1 VLGPARWI
9 FVGTAFGLACSAAP
23 TLESS
28 EQTTPVTE
36 ASSTTE
42 PTVVQTTEPMVDQTT
57 EPMVVQ
63 TTEPMVVQTPE
74 PMVDQT
80 TEPMVVQTTGEQG
93 IAFLTM
99 NGIELTMDVRTP
111 PGDVGLEAGR
121 PVVVLFH
128 GLSSATNDADDVT
141 VVADAAA
148 AAGMVVFSPEWINGD
163 PFPLLLDDISML
175 RRAGECAVAFA
186 QEHAPRF
193 GGDPARMVT
202 SGFSAGTGPAL
213 TAAVEPVTGT
223 AVAGCVSPAATDPV
237 VGTVLGDGEY
247 FWQSEEFDEAFSAD
261 PVAMLGETVSL
272 IEPSNWEANPAL
284 RIRLWAAADRTAPR
298 LLDADTGE
306 VDWLTARDGDGSI
319 RSELGEIGALDD
331 ASVDYVDSAA
341 LLERRA
347 VAAGFDVELEI
358 FPGGHTTNDKAP
370 AIVRQLL
377 AAAGEP

>member
-1 VLGPARWI
+1 LKAR
-9 FVGTAFGLACSAAP
+9 P
-23 TLESS
+23 SS
-28 EQTTPVTE
+28 GV
-36 ASSTTE
+36 
-42 PTVVQTTEPMVDQTT
+42 
-57 EPMVVQ
+57 
-63 TTEPMVVQTPE
+63 
-74 PMVDQT
+74 
-80 TEPMVVQTTGEQG
+80 
-93 IAFLTM
+93 
-99 NGIELTMDVRTP
+99 
-111 PGDVGLEAGR
+111 
-121 PVVVLFH
+121 
-128 GLSSATNDADDVT
+128 
-141 VVADAAA
+141 
-148 AAGMVVFSPEWINGD
+148 
-163 PFPLLLDDISML
+163 
-175 RRAGECAVAFA
+175 C
-186 QEHAPRF
+186 
-193 GGDPARMVT
+193 
-202 SGFSAGTGPAL
+202 
-213 TAAVEPVTGT
+213 
-223 AVAGCVSPAATDPV
+223 PV

-331 ASVDYVDSAA
+331 ASVDYDDSAA

-347 VAAGFDVELEI
+347 VAAGFDVDLEI